1 MEYWIN
7 KKKKVEGKKSDRTL
21 GTIVFVDKPCN
32 VNDVRWCEMV
42 MV

>member
-32 VNDVRWCEMV
+32 VNDVRWREVV